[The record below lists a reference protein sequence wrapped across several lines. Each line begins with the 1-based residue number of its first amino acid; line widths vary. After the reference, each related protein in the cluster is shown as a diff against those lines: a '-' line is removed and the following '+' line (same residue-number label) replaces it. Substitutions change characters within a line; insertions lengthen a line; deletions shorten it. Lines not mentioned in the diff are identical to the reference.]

1 MATSSA
7 SSGCRAARRDR
18 GARCCARRSRMAAAS
33 STRSATVCAVSMRPR
48 DSASTSASTG
58 TISTRRRAGTTS
70 VTGVPRYTLCCMD
83 PALKE
88 KLRPYLK
95 RPEPAAGQ
103 TPEQALNAEATSLA
117 YLARTY
123 LDWDGPLKHD
133 ELVELIRTS

>member
-1 MATSSA
+1 
-7 SSGCRAARRDR
+7 
-18 GARCCARRSRMAAAS
+18 
-33 STRSATVCAVSMRPR
+33 
-48 DSASTSASTG
+48 
-58 TISTRRRAGTTS
+58 
-70 VTGVPRYTLCCMD
+70 MD